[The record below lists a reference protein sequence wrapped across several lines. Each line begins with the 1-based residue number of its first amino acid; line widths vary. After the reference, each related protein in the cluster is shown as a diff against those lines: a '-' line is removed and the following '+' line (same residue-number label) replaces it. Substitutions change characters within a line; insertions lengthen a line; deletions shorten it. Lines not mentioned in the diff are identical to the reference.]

1 MTCNCGAEGS
11 IVLYGA
17 GECPSAPGDRT
28 VAFEVRCDRCSP
40 PPPPPVVAAPPEPPT
55 DYW

>member
-40 PPPPPVVAAPPEPPT
+40 PPPPPVVVAPEPPT